1 MAQLR
6 QKRAEIEAVGGAV
19 YIVVPGDDSR
29 ALVFKER
36 SAGPFCT
43 LSDPAG
49 RTGAM
54 YGVTKLHTGVDW
66 ASARSLFVIDRK
78 GTVRYSVEHYM
89 SGFGPRGL
97 PLQTVLEE
105 VRKAAE

>member
-1 MAQLR
+1 M
-6 QKRAEIEAVGGAV
+6 GGSV
-19 YIVVPGDDSR
+19 HLVVPGDDSR

-36 SAGPFCT
+36 SAGPYGT

-49 RTGAM
+49 RTAAL

-78 GTVRYSVEHYM
+78 GRIRYAVEHYQ
-89 SGFGPRGL
+89 SGGPPLGL
-97 PLQTVLEE
+97 PLAAVLEAA
-105 VRKAAE
+105 RRAAE